1 MKKKPSVEIEVIED
15 LDYSLET
22 EFLQEQEEQQHEQDE
37 SGTR

>member
-22 EFLQEQEEQQHEQDE
+22 EFLLEQEEQANEQDE

>member
-1 MKKKPSVEIEVIED
+1 MKKKPSVEVEVIED

-22 EFLQEQEEQQHEQDE
+22 EFLLEQEEQQHEQDE

>member
-22 EFLQEQEEQQHEQDE
+22 EFLQEQEEQANEQDE

>member
-1 MKKKPSVEIEVIED
+1 MKKKPSIEIEVIED

-22 EFLQEQEEQQHEQDE
+22 EFLMEQEKQQHEQDE

>member
-1 MKKKPSVEIEVIED
+1 MKKKPSVEVEVIED

-22 EFLQEQEEQQHEQDE
+22 EFLQEQEEQANEQDE

>member
-1 MKKKPSVEIEVIED
+1 MKKKPSVEVEVTED

-22 EFLQEQEEQQHEQDE
+22 EFLLEQEEQANEQDE